1 MHSMHSKYTNTLS
14 LSDNN
19 ISVLE
24 NQAQNTILFIMKKI
38 TATLLLCLII
48 AVSAMAQDNSLQV
61 MTFNIRYNNAGD
73 SINAWPNR
81 KDKVSSQILFHH
93 PHTLGLQEA
102 LWDQITDLS
111 GALTQ
116 YKHVGVGRDDGDKKG
131 ELSAIFYDTTRLMLL
146 DSKTFWL
153 SETPD
158 KVGSKGW
165 DAMLPRIVTY
175 ARFKDRKTKKEFYH
189 FNTHFDHR
197 GKIARR
203 ESAKLLLQ
211 KVNEIAGKLPV
222 VITGDFNAKP
232 NDEPIQVIVDTQ
244 DPLHL
249 KDAKHLSKIPHYGP
263 ASTFNSFGPKEIGN
277 EPIDYIFLKG
287 GNWTVWQ
294 HACITQTWA
303 GLFASDHF
311 AQLAILTLGK

>member
-1 MHSMHSKYTNTLS
+1 
-14 LSDNN
+14 
-19 ISVLE
+19 
-24 NQAQNTILFIMKKI
+24 MKK
-38 TATLLLCLII
+38 ATSTFLLLLIM
-48 AVSAMAQDNSLQV
+48 AATAMAQDNSLQV

-73 SINAWPNR
+73 SINAWPVR
-81 KDKVSSQILFHH
+81 KDKTTSQILFHH
-93 PHTLGLQEA
+93 PHILGVQEA

-111 GALTQ
+111 TALTQ

-131 ELSAIFYDTTRLMLL
+131 EFSAIFYDTTRLQLL

-153 SETPD
+153 SQTPD

-197 GKIARR
+197 GREARR

-211 KVNEIAGKLPV
+211 KVNEIAGKVPT

-232 NDEPIQVIVDTQ
+232 NDEPIQVIVDTKN
-244 DPLHL
+244 PLHL
-249 KDAKHLSKIPHYGP
+249 KDAKALSKTPHYGP
-263 ASTFNSFGPKEIGN
+263 TSTFNSFQAKETGN

-294 HACITQTWA
+294 HACITQSWA

-311 AQLAILTLGK
+311 AQLAVLTLGK